1 MLETAV
7 NIIFYNSTNRL
18 TGITPAKKSITD
30 TENDCFCDLR
40 MEKKRIKDNNNNK
53 SLFSKSLSF
62 TKLHWPAGSY
72 GANLGGP
79 VNLLVGNV

>member
-1 MLETAV
+1 M

-18 TGITPAKKSITD
+18 TGITPAKTSITD

-40 MEKKRIKDNNNNK
+40 MEKKRIKDNNNNN
-53 SLFSKSLSF
+53 SLYFLN

-72 GANLGGP
+72 GANLGVP
-79 VNLLVGNV
+79 VNKLVGNV